1 MTSLDI
7 EPWEPEE
14 SVGKIWH
21 VFASKLAPS
30 QGHDGARVDLAEMR
44 GRLSVLFRGLGGNP
58 AVELKPVAPERHQD
72 IVLAFCSVS
81 ARPRSEARAP
91 VSMVRRCG
99 CLIALPSFRTAN

>member
-1 MTSLDI
+1 MTSLGL

-30 QGHDGARVDLAEMR
+30 QEHDGARVDLAEMR

-58 AVELKPVAPERHQD
+58 AVEVKPVAPERSGHRLGFLQRRRHSLLD
-72 IVLAFCSVS
+72 EVFRDLELLRFLLDDSFVLQ
-81 ARPRSEARAP
+81 
-91 VSMVRRCG
+91 
-99 CLIALPSFRTAN
+99 

>member
-30 QGHDGARVDLAEMR
+30 QEHDGARVDLAEMR
-44 GRLSVLFRGLGGNP
+44 GRLSVLFRGLVGNP
-58 AVELKPVAPERHQD
+58 AVDLKPVAP
-72 IVLAFCSVS
+72 
-81 ARPRSEARAP
+81 
-91 VSMVRRCG
+91 
-99 CLIALPSFRTAN
+99 